1 MDYNILFNQIKNAVN
16 LLKDAP
22 DKHNS
27 SDKVKI
33 YLMEDG
39 LSTHILSKNW
49 NIQDGQ
55 LICQFDYSRPEY
67 EGSEEAMKNCDFDG
81 TVAEWDWDNFT
92 GGEDYYRYCERLL
105 EEAKER
111 IAIATLVAKWGK

>member
-1 MDYNILFNQIKNAVN
+1 MDYNILFNEIKDAVC
-16 LLKDAP
+16 LLKNAP

-39 LSTHILSKNW
+39 SFSTHILSGNW
-49 NIQDGQ
+49 ERQDGQ

-67 EGSEEAMKNCDFDG
+67 NGSEEAMKNCDFDG
-81 TVAEWDWDNFT
+81 WDIIHLRSMEHYQNGIGIT
-92 GGEDYYRYCERLL
+92 LL
-105 EEAKER
+105 VR
-111 IAIATLVAKWGK
+111 TTISSLVKDFLEKQRNV